1 MVGKS
6 VHKQAKFINKKK
18 LNNGIWRSTLYII
31 QISYWTMNGAYAVVS
46 NMHKQYLNNVSSLTR
61 LIFFCYNTMKN

>member
-18 LNNGIWRSTLYII
+18 LNNGI
-31 QISYWTMNGAYAVVS
+31 WTMNGAYAVVS

-61 LIFFCYNTMKN
+61 LIFFCDNTMKN